1 MNNQTNQRLV
11 EHAATMKMSPMERY
25 GEKTPGLK
33 WNPLRFDDAT
43 RSVFFIVQFEPGGLS
58 TAHEHPSAEEF
69 YVLDGEVCDHD
80 GHTYRAGE
88 FVSLGPGTRHYSY
101 SEHGATVLVWLS
113 EGNRALNPEEPL
125 SFGPD
130 TLGRATFSDNHEP
143 TKYAN
148 PSHQR
153 LVVALDEL
161 EFTPFDRYGT
171 DVPKLFWNPVTF
183 NRDTGQG
190 CFVIKFKPG
199 GVSTPHEHHGF
210 EEFYV
215 LDGEFLDHDGMRYK
229 AGDFVSL
236 GPGVRHYSYS
246 PEGVSVIAW
255 LTDTI
260 RPLVEGETLSFGAD
274 VLAKARFQSK

>member
-1 MNNQTNQRLV
+1 MI
-11 EHAATMKMSPMERY
+11 K
-25 GEKTPGLK
+25 
-33 WNPLRFDDAT
+33 
-43 RSVFFIVQFEPGGLS
+43 
-58 TAHEHPSAEEF
+58 
-69 YVLDGEVCDHD
+69 
-80 GHTYRAGE
+80 
-88 FVSLGPGTRHYSY
+88 SLGKATTEAYELEIPVLGMVYPRGPNQVKIPGDISL
-101 SEHGATVLVWLS
+101 EKQDNLEALS
-113 EGNRALNPEEPL
+113 EQCKNLAK
-125 SFGPD
+125 S
-130 TLGRATFSDNHEP
+130 
-143 TKYAN
+143 
-148 PSHQR
+148 
-153 LVVALDEL
+153 LDEL

-171 DVPKLFWNPVTF
+171 DVPKLFWNPLTF

-255 LTDTI
+255 LTDTN